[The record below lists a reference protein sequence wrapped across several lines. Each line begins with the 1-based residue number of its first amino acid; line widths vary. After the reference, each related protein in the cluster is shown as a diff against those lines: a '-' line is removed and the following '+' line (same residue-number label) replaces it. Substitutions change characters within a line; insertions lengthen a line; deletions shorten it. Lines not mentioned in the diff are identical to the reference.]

1 MGFIT
6 EKVMFG
12 DDQMYTSAT
21 SDWLKRV
28 GFRFAWSL
36 EENVEVLV
44 IPPGSGRSSGS
55 VRGYCFT
62 DFIGLILLAVLS

>member
-21 SDWLKRV
+21 SDWSKELDLD
-28 GFRFAWSL
+28 SL
-36 EENVEVLV
+36 GPWRRNVEVAV
-44 IPPGSGRSSGS
+44 VPPDSGRSSGL

-62 DFIGLILLAVLS
+62 DFIGLILLAVIS